1 MVPID
6 SYSDFTSFTSK
17 FLRTVVFIYNGER
30 ISNLTVGSCP
40 TSEMAMQVGLDF
52 TLLAGSQQPLG
63 VMRTNFTHVGAMGH
77 VLIQD
82 IKDMDKDMDLD
93 TPAYLTSEFS

>member
-1 MVPID
+1 
-6 SYSDFTSFTSK
+6 
-17 FLRTVVFIYNGER
+17 
-30 ISNLTVGSCP
+30 
-40 TSEMAMQVGLDF
+40 MQVGLDF

-82 IKDMDKDMDLD
+82 IKDMDTDMDLD

>member
-1 MVPID
+1 
-6 SYSDFTSFTSK
+6 
-17 FLRTVVFIYNGER
+17 
-30 ISNLTVGSCP
+30 
-40 TSEMAMQVGLDF
+40 VGLDF

-63 VMRTNFTHVGAMGH
+63 VMYMRTNFTHVGGMGH

-82 IKDMDKDMDLD
+82 IKDMDTDMHLD

>member
-1 MVPID
+1 MAPID
-6 SYSDFTSFTSK
+6 SRGDFAF
-17 FLRTVVFIYNGER
+17 FVFYFHITVVFIYNGEE
-30 ISNLTVGSCP
+30 ISNLAVAACG
-40 TSEMAMQVGLDF
+40 TSEMAMQAGLDF

-77 VLIQD
+77 VSIHD
-82 IKDMDKDMDLD
+82 IKDMDPYMYLD

>member
-1 MVPID
+1 M
-6 SYSDFTSFTSK
+6 
-17 FLRTVVFIYNGER
+17 
-30 ISNLTVGSCP
+30 
-40 TSEMAMQVGLDF
+40 GLDF

-77 VLIQD
+77 VSIQD
-82 IKDMDKDMDLD
+82 IKDMDTDMHLD

>member
-6 SYSDFTSFTSK
+6 SHGDFTSFRSEV
-17 FLRTVVFIYNGER
+17 LRTVVFIYNGQR
-30 ISNLTVGSCP
+30 ISNLTVAACG
-40 TSEMAMQVGLDF
+40 TSKMAMQVGLDF

-77 VLIQD
+77 VSIQD
-82 IKDMDKDMDLD
+82 IKNMDTDMYLD

>member
-6 SYSDFTSFTSK
+6 FYGDFTSFRSK
-17 FLRTVVFIYNGER
+17 FLHTAVFIYNGER
-30 ISNLTVGSCP
+30 ISNLTVEAP
-40 TSEMAMQVGLDF
+40 LTSEMGMQVDLDF

-82 IKDMDKDMDLD
+82 IKDMDTYMDLD

>member
-1 MVPID
+1 MCIEIRWYL
-6 SYSDFTSFTSK
+6 SIMARK
-17 FLRTVVFIYNGER
+17 FRT
-30 ISNLTVGSCP
+30 LTVAGHG

-82 IKDMDKDMDLD
+82 IHIKDMDTDMHLD